1 MRARALLTALL
12 LAIAP
17 SLALAAPT
25 PGPAPTPTPA
35 PATGDVQI
43 IPIPRAPEAPA
54 PPQLP
59 TIAPPP
65 DLGPLAGKPVSRVV
79 VVPEGNIW
87 GSNVDIPTITS
98 VKAQEPLTAA
108 VARRALDEAMASG
121 GFARGR
127 VTVQP
132 EGAGVLVVV
141 GVVPRKL
148 IGHLEVDLRGA
159 RVERDE
165 MLRESE
171 LAEGGEVVGADVDE
185 ATGRIERYFALHGY
199 PSAHVEITS
208 RDTDDP
214 KRVAIVITV
223 TPGAA
228 RLVEDRRFFVFGAP
242 DDQVRPLTGGYGV
255 NPGDRADE
263 PTIDAAD
270 AALEQTLH
278 GRGWYHAAVSHDLV
292 WVAPR
297 GRTGKVVLRVRIDS
311 GPFFVARFEGNE
323 HYDATALEGALEL
336 DKETDRSPSHLADK
350 IRAYYQKR
358 GYLDAE
364 VNPELRGG
372 TAPGGGGEG
381 GVQLVVLRIVEH
393 RRVRVVSR
401 TYPCLKLDAIRK
413 LSGGG
418 PRTPSAIGSEIDS
431 FLEEDLPGSEI
442 LVAPDPN
449 GVLGSSE
456 VPRGALARPAEL
468 HPDATFVA
476 DTYERATAHVQ
487 ELYRNEGFLHAQVG
501 PIQIV
506 RARCDPNSPPGRC
519 APVPLPKMPE
529 EVCTY
534 DAQGLP
540 LAAEPL
546 DPALTCRPDP
556 AHGVECAPKVQ
567 LVIPIELGPR
577 TTLWDVAFTGLKDK
591 SEADV
596 ADAAQLA
603 LGEPVSTT
611 KLDDARRR
619 IVDWYKE
626 LGYFYVDVKYTL
638 EPSLDDTRARVRFDV
653 TEGQQ
658 VFVKDVV
665 IHGLDATRP
674 SIVEGRVALR
684 PGQPYR
690 TSDIRKTQERIAT
703 LGVFS
708 SVTVS
713 LEDPYVP
720 GAKKVVDIDVVER
733 APQYVEVRPGFSTGE
748 GMRGVLEYGHR
759 NLFGYA
765 IGVTFH
771 VQASYLPDILILDP
785 QVAQNF
791 ATLNTA
797 QRLATRDTIT
807 FAFPDVGLGPTVRAQ
822 TDAVFV
828 NDLER
833 DFTLLKGAILGTMF
847 WRPLGGRELQFSGGG
862 SYEYNSVNLFK
873 ATSINQYLICIN
885 EQNSATDPN
894 CAGIMI
900 PQGAV
905 GNLDLTRLL
914 RVPDGDTNVVAGRLT
929 ATWDRRDSAF
939 NAHRGTL
946 VALTGEQVNSYP
958 VQGASVQGKTVNASQ
973 QFEGHIVRL
982 SQTFAAYLPLTST
995 VSFAA
1000 ELRLGEVLNVSPCRA
1015 PFDTSGAPP
1024 PAYCTYP
1031 DRLFF
1036 MGGFDSMRGWLQDT
1050 FMPQELADQIAS
1062 NQIVCTGS
1070 TNCAVPLR
1078 GGNLMINPR
1087 FELRFPVIAPIDGAV
1102 FTDFGNLWND
1112 PNYIFQRQL
1121 TMRADVGA
1129 GVRVQTPVG
1138 PLVFDYGVNVT
1149 RRSYEDFG
1157 AFHFAIGLF

>member
-1 MRARALLTALL
+1 MRARALLTALM
-12 LAIAP
+12 LALAP
-17 SLALAAPT
+17 TLALAAP
-25 PGPAPTPTPA
+25 PPAPASAPTPTAPVPA
-35 PATGDVQI
+35 ASGAQSDVQVV
-43 IPIPRAPEAPA
+43 PIPRAAEPPA

-65 DLGPLAGKPVSRVV
+65 ELGPLAGKPVSRVV
-79 VVPEGNIW
+79 VVTEGNIW

-108 VARRALDEAMASG
+108 VARRALDEAMATG
-121 GFARGR
+121 GFARGH

-171 LAEGGEVVGADVDE
+171 LTEGGEVVGADVEE

-199 PSAHVEITS
+199 PSAKVDITS

-214 KRVAIVITV
+214 KRVAIIIAV

-228 RLVEDRRFFVFGAP
+228 RLVDGRRFYVFGAP
-242 DDQVRPLTGGYGV
+242 ADQVLPLTSGYAV
-255 NPGDRADE
+255 SAGDRADE

-292 WVAPR
+292 WVGPR
-297 GRTGKVVLRVRIDS
+297 GRAGKIVLRVRIDA
-311 GPFFVARFEGNE
+311 GAFFVARFEGNE
-323 HYDATALEGALEL
+323 HYDGAALEGALEL
-336 DKETDRSPSHLADK
+336 DKETDRSPAHLADK
-350 IRAYYQKR
+350 LRAYYQKR
-358 GYLDAE
+358 GYLDVE
-364 VNPELRGG
+364 VSPELRGG

-381 GVQLVVLRIVEH
+381 GVELVVMHVVEH
-393 RRVRVVSR
+393 HRVRVVSR

-418 PRTPSAIGSEIDS
+418 PRSPAEIGREIDS
-431 FLEEDLPGSEI
+431 FLEEELPGSEI
-442 LVAPDPN
+442 LIAPDPN
-449 GVLGSSE
+449 GLAGPSE
-456 VPRGALARPAEL
+456 VASGALARPSEL

-501 PIQIV
+501 PIQMV
-506 RARCDPNSPPGRC
+506 RARCDPKSPPGRC
-519 APVPLPKMPE
+519 APLPLPKMPE

-556 AHGVECAPKVQ
+556 VKGVECGPTLQ
-567 LVIPIELGPR
+567 LVVPIELGPR

-591 SEADV
+591 SEAEV
-596 ADAAQLA
+596 ADAAQVP

-626 LGYFYVDVKYTL
+626 LGYYYVDVKYTL

-653 TEGQQ
+653 TEGLQ
-658 VFVKDVV
+658 VFVKEVV
-665 IHGLDATRP
+665 IHGLDLTRQG
-674 SIVEGRVALR
+674 IVERRVALQ
-684 PGQPYR
+684 PGEPFR

-720 GAKKVVDIDVVER
+720 GARKVVDIDVVEN

-748 GMRGVLEYGHR
+748 GVRGVLEYGHR
-759 NLFGYA
+759 NLGGYA
-765 IGVTFH
+765 VGITFH
-771 VQASYLPDILILDP
+771 VQASYLPDFLILDP

-807 FAFPDVGLGPTVRAQ
+807 FSFPDVGLGPTVRAQ

-833 DFTLLKGAILGTMF
+833 DFTLLKGALLGTLF

-862 SYEYNSVNLFK
+862 SYEFNSVHLFQ
-873 ATSINQYLICIN
+873 AHSIADYIDCLNGEMLPDC
-885 EQNSATDPN
+885 PP
-894 CAGIMI
+894 I
-900 PQGAV
+900 PAGAV
-905 GNLDLTRLL
+905 GNLDLQRLL
-914 RVPDGDTNVVAGRLT
+914 RVPDGDTNVVAARVT
-929 ATWDRRDSAF
+929 VTWDRRDSTF

-946 VALTGEQVNSYP
+946 IALTGEQVNSYP
-958 VQGASVQGKTVNASQ
+958 VQGNGTNPTQ
-973 QFEGHIVRL
+973 QFEGHILRL
-982 SQTFAAYLPLTST
+982 SQTFAAYLPLSAT

-1000 ELRLGEVLNVSPCRA
+1000 ELRLGEVMNVTACRE
-1015 PFDTSGAPP
+1015 PFAALGATA

-1050 FMPQELADQIAS
+1050 FMPQEYADQIAS
-1062 NQIVCTGS
+1062 NQITCTSS

-1087 FELRFPVIAPIDGAV
+1087 FELRFPVIAPFDAAV